1 MTQESTQAGFNKLL
15 PLLRIESGGQTGAD
29 RAALDVARKF
39 NFPSGG
45 WCPKGRKAEDGPI
58 SSDYML
64 VESPSGNYLQR
75 TEWNARDSDGTVIFT
90 MASTLTGGS
99 KRTADFAQKHDKPCL
114 HLYSQSP
121 EPARTLREFIREHE
135 IRQLNVAGSRGSK
148 EPELHG
154 WVCKVMEE
162 ALFQGEPECYIGEA
176 LSYLGPEIQ
185 LTGVIDNADAPR
197 DYGQDPRP
205 NCWRFYYSLK
215 DDWAGIVGGDQP
227 YLLIEKGTGRIQST
241 GIERGE

>member
-1 MTQESTQAGFNKLL
+1 MDNRIELL
-15 PLLRIESGGQTGAD
+15 SLLRIDSGGQTGAD

-39 NFPSGG
+39 NFPYGG

-58 SSDYML
+58 HRDYML

-99 KRTADFAQKHDKPCL
+99 KRTADFARKHGKPCL
-114 HLYSQSP
+114 HLHLHPESP
-121 EPARTLREFIREHE
+121 EPARTLREFIRKHQ

-154 WVCKVMEE
+154 WVCEVMED
-162 ALFQGEPECYIGEA
+162 ALFPGEPECYIGEA
-176 LSYLGPEIQ
+176 LSYLGPEIEV
-185 LTGVIDNADAPR
+185 TGVIDNADAPNG
-197 DYGQDPRP
+197 YGDECRP
-205 NCWRFYYSLK
+205 GLWRFYYNLK
-215 DDWAGIVGGDQP
+215 NEPVTSVGGAQH
-227 YLLIEKGTGRIQST
+227 YLLIKQGTGLIQGT
-241 GIERGE
+241 GMERGE